1 VTEVQGGGSDLVR
14 DPSGLRGSWA
24 RDADGLHRPVRNAAV
39 HRGVQQRGR
48 HREPLPT
55 VLDSAEI
62 VQEFGVSA
70 LETTV
75 ILDRDGEEVYRD
87 VAVSDAETLR
97 AELEGVL

>member
-1 VTEVQGGGSDLVR
+1 MVSI
-14 DPSGLRGSWA
+14 DPSETPQSIEA
-24 RDADGLHRPVRNAAV
+24 FNSAA
-39 HRGVQQRGR
+39 GIE
-48 HREPLPT
+48 EPLH
-55 VLDSAEI
+55 SAEI

>member
-1 VTEVQGGGSDLVR
+1 MVSI
-14 DPSGLRGSWA
+14 DPSETPQSIEA
-24 RDADGLHRPVRNAAV
+24 FNSAAGIV
-39 HRGVQQRGR
+39 
-48 HREPLPT
+48 EPLPT
-55 VLDSAEI
+55 VLDSAEL

>member
-1 VTEVQGGGSDLVR
+1 MVSI
-14 DPSGLRGSWA
+14 DPSETAQSIEAFNGA
-24 RDADGLHRPVRNAAV
+24 ADIE
-39 HRGVQQRGR
+39 
-48 HREPLPT
+48 EPLPT
-55 VLDSAEI
+55 VLYSAEI

-75 ILDRDGEEVYRD
+75 ILGRDGEEVYRD

>member
-1 VTEVQGGGSDLVR
+1 MVSI
-14 DPSGLRGSWA
+14 DPSETPQSIEA
-24 RDADGLHRPVRNAAV
+24 FNSAA
-39 HRGVQQRGR
+39 GIE
-48 HREPLPT
+48 EPLPT
-55 VLDSAEI
+55 VLYSAEI
-62 VQEFGVSA
+62 VREFGVSA